1 MYSAGYV
8 NESICVGCKL
18 CTQVC
23 PEPNAVRFFTDR
35 KKSFVVAARCK
46 GCGVCAAMCPKQ
58 AIEIRQISQLESNQ
72 CEVTCME

>member
-8 NESICVGCKL
+8 DETKCVGCKL

-23 PEPNAVRFFTDR
+23 PEPNAVRFLTSR
-35 KKSFVVAARCK
+35 KKSFIVAARCK
-46 GCGVCAAMCPKQ
+46 GCGVCAAMCPKS
-58 AIEIRQISQLESNQ
+58 AIEIRIITEAESNA